1 MKKNIV
7 ITIMILALAA
17 MLLSC
22 GTQSKTVTTYES
34 NQAGA
39 LGPYQIKTLSYQD
52 GFTLMGLSGNY
63 ATQGRFIVAEVEI
76 VAAQSIKEGYEPL
89 AIKAV
94 DSAKR
99 EFELYAATEDIA
111 QRMQQENSEFIV
123 KGDALSAGETK
134 KAIFVF
140 EVPRESLT
148 KSLLFTYQ
156 DQSAVYNIDKVRDGV
171 NDLNICFDA
180 TKCPY

>member
-1 MKKNIV
+1 MKKK
-7 ITIMILALAA
+7 IMISVLALLLAA
-17 MLLSC
+17 ILLSC
-22 GTQSKTVTTYES
+22 GAQSQELTTYEI
-34 NQAGA
+34 NQQGA
-39 LGPYQIKTLSYQD
+39 LGPYEIKAVSYQD
-52 GFTLMGLSGNY
+52 GFTLTGLNGSY
-63 ATQGRFIVAEVEI
+63 ETQGRFIVAEVEI
-76 VAAQSIKEGYEPL
+76 VASQSMTEGYTPL
-89 AIKAV
+89 AVKAV